1 MYVILGEF
9 HGAFFRR
16 FSFFLFL
23 SPFVLYSMELRLNCD
38 IDPYICGGVEITG
51 CLTVN
56 WGGGDVIYIVLFW
69 YGYLL
74 LGVIALFYG
83 G

>member
-1 MYVILGEF
+1 
-9 HGAFFRR
+9 
-16 FSFFLFL
+16 
-23 SPFVLYSMELRLNCD
+23 MELRLNCD